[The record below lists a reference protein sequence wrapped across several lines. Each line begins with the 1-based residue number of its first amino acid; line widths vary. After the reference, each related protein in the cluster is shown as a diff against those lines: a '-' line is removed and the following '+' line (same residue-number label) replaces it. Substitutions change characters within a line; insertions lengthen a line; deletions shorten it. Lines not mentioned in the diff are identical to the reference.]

1 MAFTDD
7 VDLTALIDAA
17 VEDQD
22 RALELLKAK
31 PDLVTRRNRLEETA
45 LHFLAVENY
54 PVGVDFLCHHG
65 ADINSVDFSRA
76 TPLLHAAMLGNEEV
90 VRILLK
96 HGANPNTKDNDGET
110 PLSAAYR
117 QENKQIIEM
126 LIKAGA
132 KSEPDAPANRA

>member
-1 MAFTDD
+1 
-7 VDLTALIDAA
+7 
-17 VEDQD
+17 
-22 RALELLKAK
+22 
-31 PDLVTRRNRLEETA
+31 
-45 LHFLAVENY
+45 
-54 PVGVDFLCHHG
+54 
-65 ADINSVDFSRA
+65 
-76 TPLLHAAMLGNEEV
+76 MLGNEEV